1 MRGFWQKLNWRAAFV
16 WGLLLLAVN
25 NPAALAAEELTPG
38 KAYLDSV
45 YQTMLTVDSVH
56 YDMTIKA
63 ETPRGNVKIAING
76 DAQDSPLTIKNRI
89 HIDYRDAGENEKAV
103 ELAQYIETQ
112 EKDLVMYLLHNGA
125 WVKQLVAVDADLFRK
140 RSAPEKAADRLVA
153 LQLIKS
159 VEFKRETP
167 SYRYMEV
174 TLDAVQVSDQFGAAV
189 SRKNTQDKNMLR
201 VLAVTRLGILA
212 AGDIKYMLKVDK
224 AANRVAEIEMDLTEP
239 FRKGARLFLDVVDP
253 RERHEIEAFLSQS
266 TLRVQINYSNY
277 NQTGVIE
284 VPQEVREQARELK
297 PGLLL

>member
-1 MRGFWQKLNWRAAFV
+1 
-16 WGLLLLAVN
+16 
-25 NPAALAAEELTPG
+25 
-38 KAYLDSV
+38 
-45 YQTMLTVDSVH
+45 MLTVDSVH